1 MRRTACWC
9 ITATTAMGVLA
20 LGVAPAAE
28 GAKGKTL
35 RLTAVEIE
43 STFLDLGT
51 TGLSQ
56 GDQIVFADE
65 LRRRGRVVGED
76 GGTCTVTNLVSYDAF
91 AANCVVTA
99 ELQRGQIAVQGLA
112 TFREGE
118 LLRATLAITGGT
130 GAYRGASGEVRV
142 REIREGRLR
151 YTFRFDRKRR

>member
-9 ITATTAMGVLA
+9 VTATSAMGVLA

-35 RLTAVEIE
+35 RLTAVQIE

-91 AANCVVTA
+91 TANCVVTA
-99 ELQRGQIAVQGLA
+99 ELRRGQIAVQGLA
-112 TFREGE
+112 TFADGE
-118 LLRATLAITGGT
+118 PLRATLAITGGT

-142 REIREGRLR
+142 REVSDGRLR